1 MRLVCPSCKAQ
12 YEVGDGVIPPE
23 GRDVQ
28 CSNCGQTWFEKPRLV
43 ETVPRTPAPPP
54 EPQHDPEFDEPPRSR
69 AAQPPAAGGAVSAGA
84 ADILREEA
92 ERERLSRAKETGA
105 AVEVQPDL
113 GLDQSPER
121 LNAARERVARMRTA
135 AQRDLGEEEADVRD
149 VVAQMVA
156 SSRDLL
162 PDIEEI
168 NSTLTATTVR
178 KEKERAIGEADG
190 EAAAA
195 RRRRGF
201 RMGFGLMLAIWAVLL
216 GAYLLEPAISSR
228 VPSAAPTLTAYSE
241 WADGVRYGLDLW
253 VKGSVESLTRMM
265 SEAVAGS

>member
-12 YEVGDGVIPPE
+12 YEVGDGVIPPD

-28 CSNCGQTWFEKPRLV
+28 CSNCGQTWFEKPRV
-43 ETVPRTPAPPP
+43 AEPTPQAAAPPAQ
-54 EPQHDPEFDEPPRSR
+54 PQHDPDFDEPPRARSV
-69 AAQPPAAGGAVSAGA
+69 QPPAPGPAVSTGA

-92 ERERLSRAKETGA
+92 ERERLSRAKEKGES
-105 AVEVQPDL
+105 VEVQPDL

-135 AQRDLGEEEADVRD
+135 AQRDLGEDEADVRD

-178 KEKERAIGEADG
+178 KEKERGIGEVDS

-216 GAYLLEPAISSR
+216 GAYLLEPAISIR
-228 VPSAAPTLTAYSE
+228 VPSAAPTLSAYSD
-241 WADGVRYGLDLW
+241 WADGVRSGLDLW
-253 VKGSVESLTRMM
+253 VQGSVESLTRMM
-265 SEAVAGS
+265 SDAVAGS